1 VFIQVG
7 YNFIEERNRPISNT
21 GGRIVTL
28 PNYAYFKGNI
38 VPYSEAKIGVLT
50 HGLNYGTSVFGGLR
64 AYWNAAEEELF
75 IFRPLDHYRRFLG
88 STRIMFMELGHT
100 PESLTQATTDLL
112 RQENYHG
119 DVYIRPLAFKSDEI
133 VGVKLHGLH
142 DELSIVAV
150 PFERYIDNDTSVHAT
165 ISSCRRVDDNMIPA
179 RGKISGAYANSA
191 LIKTD
196 AAHAGFDE
204 ALVLTQEG
212 HISEGSAMN
221 VFIVKANV
229 VITPPI
235 TENILEGITRRTVI
249 ELASQELGLPVVERP
264 IDRTEV
270 YLCDELFMT
279 GTAAQV
285 TAVTQVDHRPVG
297 SGLMGPV
304 TTQLREI
311 YSQVVRGQIPRYR
324 HWNTPVYATP
334 ASLKT
339 EAQAVV
345 MTK

>member
-1 VFIQVG
+1 M
-7 YNFIEERNRPISNT
+7 
-21 GGRIVTL
+21 TL

-165 ISSCRRVDDNMIPA
+165 ISSWRRVDDNMIPA

-324 HWNTPVYATP
+324 HWNMPVYATP

-345 MTK
+345 MIK